1 MNKLTRLVYVSR
13 VSDAA
18 RLDLAS
24 TVGAVLKVSRA
35 NNAKAGV
42 TGMLLTHDGF
52 FLQTLEGPD
61 HAVQATW
68 ARVSHDARHSSVKVI
83 GTDFCTARA
92 FGRWAMCANDLSAAD
107 TDILRVLAGRG
118 QFQPYEMTA
127 PSAVRLLKTIAD
139 IHTRQA
145 EAAA

>member
-18 RLDLAS
+18 QLDLEA
-24 TVGAVLKVSRA
+24 TVREVLRVSRA
-35 NNAKAGV
+35 NNAKGGV

-52 FLQTLEGPD
+52 FLQALEGTD
-61 HAVQATW
+61 AAVRATFG
-68 ARVSHDARHSSVKVI
+68 RVSGDDRHSGVKVL
-83 GTDFCTARA
+83 GTDFCTTRA

-118 QFQPYEMTA
+118 PFDPYRMA
-127 PSAVRLLKTIAD
+127 PLAAVRLLKSIAD
-139 IHTRQA
+139 IHARQA
-145 EAAA
+145 QAAA